1 VCGHL
6 TTDDGEVI
14 PIENNRMK
22 ALMEV
27 LDEASGKVI
36 IWANYRSDIK
46 DIEAR
51 LQEEFGKKS
60 IVSYYGD
67 TSNEDRQEAVRRF
80 QTDPECAYFVGN
92 PQTGGFGITLTA
104 ATNVVYYSNSYN
116 LEHRLQSEDRAH
128 RIGQKNTVTYVDL
141 ICRKSVDEKIVKALR
156 EKKMLS
162 SQVLGDEWKE
172 WLN

>member
-1 VCGHL
+1 ML
-6 TTDDGEVI
+6 F
-14 PIENNRMK
+14 RS
-22 ALMEV
+22 
-27 LDEASGKVI
+27 ASGKVI

-46 DIEAR
+46 DIADVLAAEY
-51 LQEEFGKKS
+51 GKKS
-60 IVSYYGD
+60 VVSYFGD

-80 QTDPECAYFVGN
+80 QTDPDCMYFVGN

-128 RIGQKNTVTYVDL
+128 RIGQKNAVTYVDL

-156 EKKMLS
+156 EKKQLS
-162 SQVLGDEWKE
+162 AQVLGDEWKE
-172 WLN
+172 WLS